1 MASTGAGLSNL
12 GVLTITAGKR
22 ITSQL
27 INSYNLRDIKTKDGI
42 DALTK
47 KYRENLQENFAAT
60 SSRLEAANSSG
71 VRIAGQ
77 AALALVLFDETGADD
92 TGWDRDGPDSEVGD
106 ADRHHAP
113 KRCDRVNIAVTD
125 GQKRGHTP
133 PDAAEC
139 IAENVRLS
147 VVLDTIHAHAARQH
161 QHHDDEHR
169 GNDLV
174 PFFIEY
180 GGNDVERVVFRI
192 EPEQMEN
199 PRHAQHT
206 ENDEA
211 RQKKDRAYRQ

>member
-1 MASTGAGLSNL
+1 MQIA
-12 GVLTITAGKR
+12 ITR
-22 ITSQL
+22 
-27 INSYNLRDIKTKDGI
+27 
-42 DALTK
+42 
-47 KYRENLQENFAAT
+47 
-60 SSRLEAANSSG
+60 
-71 VRIAGQ
+71 
-77 AALALVLFDETGADD
+77 
-92 TGWDRDGPDSEVGD
+92 P
-106 ADRHHAP
+106 
-113 KRCDRVNIAVTD
+113 RCDRVNIAVTD
-125 GQKRGHTP
+125 GQQRGHTP

-211 RQKKDRAYRQ
+211 RQKKTGMIVSRSTTPSKEMRKQNRARPGVFSG

>member
-1 MASTGAGLSNL
+1 MRKQTKLVAVLSAAALLAMGASM
-12 GVLTITAGKR
+12 
-22 ITSQL
+22 TS
-27 INSYNLRDIKTKDGI
+27 
-42 DALTK
+42 
-47 KYRENLQENFAAT
+47 FAAGWQKDD
-60 SSRLEAANSSG
+60 AG
-71 VRIAGQ
+71 VC
-77 AALALVLFDETGADD
+77 
-92 TGWDRDGPDSEVGD
+92 
-106 ADRHHAP
+106 HHAP

-125 GQKRGHTP
+125 GQQRGHTP

-211 RQKKDRAYRQ
+211 LGV